1 MGCKNLKLSIAYE
14 GSKAWP
20 PPKITREAFESE
32 RLDLQVSN
40 HLLFGPGPPFCKPW
54 SLLPFTTLL
63 SVALCWSILVSVL
76 QIVKSES
83 MRKKEY

>member
-32 RLDLQVSN
+32 RLDLRVSN
-40 HLLFGPGPPFCKPW
+40 IPTTFFSVQGLHFVNLGAFFPSQRYCRLPSAGQFW
-54 SLLPFTTLL
+54 SRL
-63 SVALCWSILVSVL
+63 S
-76 QIVKSES
+76 K
-83 MRKKEY
+83 